1 MNPEILE
8 LARHGDPL
16 ALTRSLVSTPSVNPQ
31 LEEGGS
37 GEREAATLVA
47 EWLDLWGLDT
57 RITEISP
64 NRFNVIAKL
73 DGEGPT
79 LLLNGHLD
87 TVGVGGMIVPPFDA
101 KVEGGRIWG
110 RGSCDM
116 KAGLAAILA
125 TPTFSLR

>member
-1 MNPEILE
+1 MNPETLE

-87 TVGVGGMIVPPFDA
+87 TCLLYTSDA
-101 KVEGGRIWG
+101 ADE
-110 RGSCDM
+110 
-116 KAGLAAILA
+116 
-125 TPTFSLR
+125 